1 MSDFGSG
8 ISDVGRGFRFLTK
21 HKRLWGWVI
30 APAIVTL
37 VLMVG
42 AVYAVLR
49 LADPIIDKATS
60 WLPGFLQGIAGALV
74 GLVVIVAL
82 GFGALLVFVS
92 VAGMIAGPFNE
103 LLSEAIEEK
112 VTGKPGPKF
121 SLVGFL
127 RGAAVG
133 VLHGLRRLGVAIIAF
148 VLLFALGF
156 IPIIGTI
163 AATILGVWLAS
174 RGAAYD
180 CYDAVLSRRELAYR
194 DKLAFLATHRKR
206 TLGLGLA
213 VVGMLVVPGLNLV
226 ALGLGTAGATLA
238 SLELVKASP
247 GPTGA
252 LRRTPPRAG
261 R

>member
-1 MSDFGSG
+1 MSDLGSG
-8 ISDVGRGFRFLTK
+8 LGDVGRGFRFLNK
-21 HKRLWGWVI
+21 HPRLWGWVI
-30 APAIVTL
+30 APALITL
-37 VLMVG
+37 VLMVAAIFG
-42 AVYAVLR
+42 VFR
-49 LADPIIDKATS
+49 LADPIVIKATS
-60 WLPGFLQGIAGALV
+60 WLPEFLQGIAGALV

-103 LLSEAIEEK
+103 LLSEAIEEQA
-112 VTGKPGPKF
+112 TGRPGPKF
-121 SLVGFL
+121 SIAAFL
-127 RGAAVG
+127 RGAALG
-133 VLHGLRRLGVAIIAF
+133 ILHGLRRLGIAIFAF

-163 AATILGVWLAS
+163 AAAIIGVWLGA

-180 CYDAVLSRRELAYR
+180 CYDAVLSRRELPYR

-226 ALGLGTAGATLA
+226 AFGVGTAGATLA
-238 SLELVKASP
+238 SLELATAPADPP
-247 GPTGA
+247 GT

>member
-180 CYDAVLSRRELAYR
+180 CYDAVLSRRDMPYDAKTAYLAAR
-194 DKLAFLATHRKR
+194 RGRSF
-206 TLGLGLA
+206 GLGAA
-213 VVGMLVVPGLNLV
+213 VAGMLIVPVLNLL
-226 ALGLGTAGATLA
+226 ALGVGAAGATLA
-238 SLELVKASP
+238 VLDEQ
-247 GPTGA
+247 
-252 LRRTPPRAG
+252 PPR
-261 R
+261 

>member
-1 MSDFGSG
+1 MSDLGSG
-8 ISDVGRGFRFLTK
+8 VGDVGRGFRFLTK
-21 HKRLWGWVI
+21 HPRLWGWVI

-37 VLMVG
+37 LLMIA
-42 AVYAVLR
+42 AVFAVLR

-60 WLPGFLQGIAGALV
+60 WLPDFLQGIAGALV

-112 VTGKPGPKF
+112 VTGTPGPKF
-121 SLVGFL
+121 SLAGFL
-127 RGAAVG
+127 RGAATG
-133 VLHGLRRLGVAIIAF
+133 ILHGLRRLAVAIIAF

-156 IPIIGTI
+156 IPVVGTI

-180 CYDAVLSRRELAYR
+180 CYDAVLSRRELPYR

-238 SLELVKASP
+238 SLELTASP
-247 GPTGA
+247 GPPGA
-252 LRRTPPRAG
+252 PGRTPPRAG